1 MRVIARH
8 DIIIEELED
17 GRVQVRTDPP
27 IDKASLANHVA
38 QLKVNGRG
46 YGPAFDYL
54 CAARNFLVERS
65 RGIMKR
71 DKDKNRDGRL
81 IILPD

>member
-1 MRVIARH
+1 MKYSL
-8 DIIIEELED
+8 IIEELED
-17 GRVQVRTDPP
+17 GRVQVRTEPP

-71 DKDKNRDGRL
+71 DKYKDRDGRL
-81 IILPD
+81 IIVPD

>member
-1 MRVIARH
+1 MRWTIVI
-8 DIIIEELED
+8 ED
-17 GRVQVRTDPP
+17 TEDKGVRLTFDPP
-27 IDKASLANHVA
+27 VSKADAANHLA

-65 RGIMKR
+65 RGVMKR
-71 DKDKNRDGRL
+71 DKYKDRDGRL

>member
-1 MRVIARH
+1 MKYTL
-8 DIIIEELED
+8 IIEEMED
-17 GRVQVRTDPP
+17 GRVQVRTEPP

-71 DKDKNRDGRL
+71 DKYKDRDGRL
-81 IILPD
+81 IIVPD

>member
-1 MRVIARH
+1 MRWTL
-8 DIIIEELED
+8 IIEEMED

>member
-1 MRVIARH
+1 MKYTL
-8 DIIIEELED
+8 IIEELED
-17 GRVQVRTDPP
+17 GRVQVRTEPP

-71 DKDKNRDGRL
+71 DKYKDRDGRL
-81 IILPD
+81 IIVPD

>member
-1 MRVIARH
+1 MRWTL
-8 DIIIEELED
+8 IIEEMED

-71 DKDKNRDGRL
+71 DKDKHRDGRL